1 MEIADCSYVN
11 KCIEIALTMNMHC
24 LFQSFT
30 SRLSPVLVLLPLHL
44 SYLLATLVLLTGV
57 SAKNRARRVD
67 VTQVEH
73 IATTVDMF

>member
-24 LFQSFT
+24 LLQSFT